1 MTDTL
6 NETAAAAT
14 EDVLTRIE
22 ALADYFAANGRAN
35 ENAGR
40 LTDGV
45 ASRLKDTGVMRM
57 LQPKRFGGMESHP
70 VDFMKAV
77 IAAGSADAATGWVA
91 GVVGVHPHE
100 LALADLRLQEEI
112 WGQDQD
118 TWVASPYAPMGVGR
132 PVEGGYIFNGHWK
145 FSSGTDH
152 CQWVMIGGFVANPDG
167 TPNKDDVRHFCL
179 PRADYEI
186 LQDSWDVM
194 GLRGTGS
201 KDLVVKDVFVPDYR
215 VIAQDDIIA
224 GTAGRALG
232 LDNPLYSIPRHVMFS
247 GAIATG
253 TLAIAQGAL
262 GAALAFNST
271 RVQRGGVKASTD
283 TFQLQA
289 VGKAAADIQSS
300 ISHVLGDFA
309 RVYDYAASGKVVPL
323 DMRLEVRRNQA
334 RATHRALAAVDDLF
348 LHAGGG
354 SLQMDQPLQRFW
366 RDMHAGMNHIV
377 NVAEPAYG
385 NWALDH
391 FGHELPAGARA

>member
-35 ENAGR
+35 ETAGR

-45 ASRLKDTGVMRM
+45 AAKLKDTGVMRM

-100 LALADLRLQEEI
+100 LALGDLRLQEEI
-112 WGQDQD
+112 WGEDQD
-118 TWVASPYAPMGVGR
+118 TWVASPYAPMGIGR

-300 ISHVLGDFA
+300 IAHVLGDFE
-309 RVYDYAASGKVVPL
+309 RVYDHAASGKVVPL

-354 SLQMDQPLQRFW
+354 SLHMDQPLQRFW

-385 NWALDH
+385 NWALDY